1 MRGGEGKG
9 RDVKGW
15 GGKGE
20 REKNEGS
27 RIYDEREEVK
37 ERGGKR
43 RK

>member
-15 GGKGE
+15 GGEGE
-20 REKNEGS
+20 RDNEGS

-43 RK
+43 RE